1 MRLTTG
7 EIWKADID
15 MLTPEWTCRPW
26 QS

>member
-15 MLTPEWTCRPW
+15 MLTLEWMCRPW